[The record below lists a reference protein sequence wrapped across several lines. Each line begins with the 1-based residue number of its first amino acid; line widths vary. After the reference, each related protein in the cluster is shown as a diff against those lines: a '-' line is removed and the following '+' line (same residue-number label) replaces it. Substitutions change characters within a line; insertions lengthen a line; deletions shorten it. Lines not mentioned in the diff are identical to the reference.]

1 MLENQ
6 VLMTDV
12 LIPKLAALTPNGSCY
27 LNEGDF
33 RQPDFQHVFYGSNYG
48 PLLDVKNKY
57 DPNHVFWATTAV
69 GSEYWE
75 PYPADGRLCRAN
87 TAVGR

>member
-1 MLENQ
+1 MVANQ
-6 VLMTDV
+6 ALMTDL

-33 RQPDFQHVFYGSNYG
+33 QQPDFQSIFYGSNYDQ
-48 PLLDVKNKY
+48 LLAIKDKY
-57 DPNHVFWATTAV
+57 DPNHMFYATTAV

-75 PYPADGRLCRAN
+75 VQADKRLCKSSA
-87 TAVGR
+87 

>member
-1 MLENQ
+1 MIANQ
-6 VLMTDV
+6 RLMTDV

-33 RQPDFQHVFYGSNYG
+33 LQPDWQQVFYGSNYDK
-48 PLLDVKNKY
+48 LLAIKNKY
-57 DPNHVFWATTAV
+57 DPNHMFYAVTAV

-75 PYPADGRLCRAN
+75 PQPNDGRLCRAN
-87 TAVGR
+87 AD